1 MREQFNLVLAVK
13 EIIAPETF
21 ASFFFEDSHCVAPR
35 LTVATL
41 QAMKCRVNFLT
52 AIELCVQDVKHG
64 VHFTVIVCSGRPVT
78 LPWLKFV
85 EICECC
91 HV

>member
-35 LTVATL
+35 LAVATL
-41 QAMKCRVNFLT
+41 QAMKRRVNFLT
-52 AIELCVQDVKHG
+52 AIELCVQDVKHDIQ
-64 VHFTVIVCSGRPVT
+64 FFVIVSCGWPVT
-78 LPWLKFV
+78 LPWLKLV
-85 EICECC
+85 KVCECC